1 VGRGGCVVNGHP
13 HPSTGVIVH
22 PMFEATSTGLT
33 RLDQEVVEIPLL
45 LPRWQ
50 ALELEAT
57 ATEHGMTT
65 GQMLRRVIRD
75 LLAHQ
80 ALAGQT

>member
-1 VGRGGCVVNGHP
+1 LCRKRAIII
-13 HPSTGVIVH
+13 PSTGVIVH
-22 PMFEATSTGLT
+22 PMFETVAAGLT

-50 ALELEAT
+50 ALELEAA

-75 LLAHQ
+75 LLSHQ
-80 ALAGQT
+80 PVTSQP